1 MHQRYY
7 IIFVDGTRK
16 PTGAFQAT
24 SPDKATTAMRVDLE
38 RELLTRITR
47 SSDMHTLERLT
58 FADGRE
64 VPADG
69 FRWAKVIL
77 PLRRGLRIVRFC
89 DLVKLGQWVAG
100 DGRVSPPVTMSCAQ
114 SLARVWGGRAVQI
127 PAWNPSGWQLE
138 QPTVASLEEWDR
150 RLPPLASLS
159 HPGGHLSGPRAKR
172 GEP

>member
-24 SPDKATTAMRVDLE
+24 SPDKATTAMRVDL
-38 RELLTRITR
+38 
-47 SSDMHTLERLT
+47 
-58 FADGRE
+58 GRE